1 MTSTHIKL
9 PSNKKFGF
17 FFSSI
22 FFIVSIYLYLIEN
35 IILTFLL
42 VSLSIIFLIITLIKP
57 DTLLPLNNLWMKFGL
72 LLGIIISP
80 IVLGLIFFGLI
91 TPISLITGLFGRDEL
106 NLKLKKKNTYWL
118 PRKTSHSQ
126 TKDLRSQF

>member
-1 MTSTHIKL
+1 MKSTHIKL

-17 FFSSI
+17 FFSI
-22 FFIVSIYLYLIEN
+22 VFFIASIYLFFIEN

-42 VSLSIIFLIITLIKP
+42 ASLGIIFLIITLIKP

-72 LLGIIISP
+72 LLSIIISP

-91 TPISLITGLFGRDEL
+91 TPISLITRLFGRDEL
-106 NLKLKKKNTYWL
+106 NLKLKKKIPIGYPGRHHTI
-118 PRKTSHSQ
+118 K
-126 TKDLRSQF
+126 LRI

>member
-1 MTSTHIKL
+1 MA
-9 PSNKKFGF
+9 
-17 FFSSI
+17 
-22 FFIVSIYLYLIEN
+22 SIYLFFIEN

-42 VSLSIIFLIITLIKP
+42 ASLGIIFLIITLIKP

-72 LLGIIISP
+72 LLSIIISP

-91 TPISLITGLFGRDEL
+91 TPISLITRLFGRDEL

-118 PRKTSHSQ
+118 PRKISHNQ

>member
-1 MTSTHIKL
+1 MKSTHIKL
-9 PSNKKFGF
+9 PSNQKFGF
-17 FFSSI
+17 FFSII
-22 FFIVSIYLYLIEN
+22 FFMASIYLFFIEN

-42 VSLSIIFLIITLIKP
+42 ASLGIIFLIITLIKP

-72 LLGIIISP
+72 LLSIIISP

-91 TPISLITGLFGRDEL
+91 TPISLITRLFGRDEL

-118 PRKTSHSQ
+118 PRKISHNQ

>member
-106 NLKLKKKNTYWL
+106 NLKTVSNKSSWRIRQNNFTATDFLNKQY
-118 PRKTSHSQ
+118 
-126 TKDLRSQF
+126 

>member
-1 MTSTHIKL
+1 MKSTHIKL

-17 FFSSI
+17 FFSI
-22 FFIVSIYLYLIEN
+22 VFFIASIYLFFIEN

-42 VSLSIIFLIITLIKP
+42 ASLGIIFLIITLIKP

-72 LLGIIISP
+72 LLSIIISP

-91 TPISLITGLFGRDEL
+91 TPISLITRLFGRDEL
-106 NLKLKKKNTYWL
+106 NLKLKKNTYWL
-118 PRKTSHSQ
+118 PRKTSHNQ
-126 TKDLRSQF
+126 TKDLRSHL